1 MSVKEIWRPVP
12 SNPKYFA
19 SSLGRIINSRK
30 KLLTV
35 FMDSSGYQIV
45 SFWQPGGGRIRVH
58 NIIAETFLGKKPYGS
73 QVNHKNGNKC
83 DNRPENL
90 EYVSQADNLRHA
102 FRTGLMKNS
111 GRRRKET

>member
-1 MSVKEIWRPVP
+1 MSVRENWRPVP
-12 SNPKYFA
+12 SAPRYYA
-19 SSLGRIINSRK
+19 SSLGRVMNSK
-30 KLLTV
+30 KKILTP
-35 FMDSSGYQIV
+35 FMDSSGYPIV
-45 SFWQPGGGRIRVH
+45 SFWKVCGRVRVH
-58 NIIAETFLGKKPYGS
+58 NIIAETFLGKKPFGS

-90 EYVSQADNLRHA
+90 EYISQADNLRHA